1 MYSRIRNKTFQI
13 PVPQTKKNYKNDTL
27 TKSRVRDEELT
38 FVQTASSLALKS
50 VFHFLLFLCL
60 LHSHQSGFIPY
71 SVSRI
76 LSEDFHILRFFI
88 ILELNM
94 NMSSLRQNSSAFSIC
109 SFS

>member
-13 PVPQTKKNYKNDTL
+13 PVPQTKKNYN
-27 TKSRVRDEELT
+27 
-38 FVQTASSLALKS
+38 
-50 VFHFLLFLCL
+50 FLLFLCL